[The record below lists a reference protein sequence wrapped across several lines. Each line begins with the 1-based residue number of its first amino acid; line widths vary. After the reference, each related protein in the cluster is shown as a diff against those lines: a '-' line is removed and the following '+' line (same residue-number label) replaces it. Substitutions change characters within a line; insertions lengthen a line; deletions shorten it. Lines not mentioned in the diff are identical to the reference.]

1 MSCAWQKWVESVDA
15 IHKGKGRK
23 GWSDVS
29 NGCCTT
35 QFSLMQWEFLSL
47 SSLIRLH
54 SQICSKGSPNPLKQ
68 MLRIHNGRV
77 TGIRRRKG
85 SSVAHLEVCW
95 ANMCSSCCDPK
106 CLKPSKK
113 LRWFHETEAPKEKG
127 KCLKWAKQK
136 EEQASVLTNA
146 KLYWRST
153 HFGVKQKPSCSR
165 PWKTWKFL
173 SSKAPYLKAD
183 QLKNQFEKAK
193 HPSVLNLCICIK

>member
-23 GWSDVS
+23 GWRDVS

-85 SSVAHLEVCW
+85 SSVAHLEGCW
-95 ANMCSSCCDPK
+95 TNRSAAVAAN
-106 CLKPSKK
+106 
-113 LRWFHETEAPKEKG
+113 
-127 KCLKWAKQK
+127 
-136 EEQASVLTNA
+136 
-146 KLYWRST
+146 
-153 HFGVKQKPSCSR
+153 
-165 PWKTWKFL
+165 
-173 SSKAPYLKAD
+173 
-183 QLKNQFEKAK
+183 
-193 HPSVLNLCICIK
+193 PSVWNRARSWGGFMRQKHQKRRGSAWNEQNKKRNRLQCSQMQNFTDAQHILE